1 MVVLYVSKQVYKKF
15 IRMGFKNR
23 KKPPP
28 TKKLQ
33 KISLRPNSGHGCQES
48 RNEMGKANLL
58 ILVFT
63 RAAAIVL
70 LVAEFVM
77 HSSSIAA
84 AL

>member
-1 MVVLYVSKQVYKKF
+1 MCLNKCIRNSSEWVQKQEKIAAFKKTA
-15 IRMGFKNR
+15 K
-23 KKPPP
+23 
-28 TKKLQ
+28 

-70 LVAEFVM
+70 LVAKFVM

-84 AL
+84 TL

>member
-1 MVVLYVSKQVYKKF
+1 MGLKNWKKS
-15 IRMGFKNR
+15 
-23 KKPPP
+23 PP
-28 TKKLQ
+28 TKKTAK
-33 KISLRPNSGHGCQES
+33 KISVRPNSGHGCQES

-70 LVAEFVM
+70 LVAKFVM

-84 AL
+84 TL